1 MREDIQIVI
10 LKEKQ
15 PFGRILTVILI
26 RGAGDIAS
34 GIALRLYRAGLIPV
48 MTDLQAPTSIRRG
61 VCFSEA
67 LRLGETRVEEI
78 SAQRCGNQEQA
89 LNCLHTGSIPV
100 LADDAGLVLEQIHPR
115 AVVDARL
122 AKVNLGT
129 RRSDAFIVVG
139 IGPGFTAG
147 EDCHAVVETKRGHR
161 LGRVLY
167 AGSAQPNTGIPG
179 NIGGYTSERLLRA
192 PAAGIFTPVKNIGD
206 IVTAG
211 ETVAFV
217 EGMPMRTQIA
227 GVLRGIL
234 PEGTVV
240 FAGMKSGDVDPRG
253 EYDSCFTVSD
263 KALAVGGGVL
273 EALLHLGL
281 LQRGILVP

>member
-1 MREDIQIVI
+1 M
-10 LKEKQ
+10 
-15 PFGRILTVILI
+15 ILI

-67 LRLGETRVEEI
+67 LRLGETRVEGI

-115 AVVDARL
+115 AMVDARL

-240 FAGMKSGDVDPRG
+240 FAGMNPLLPIDAAENFAEDPG
-253 EYDSCFTVSD
+253 TP
-263 KALAVGGGVL
+263 
-273 EALLHLGL
+273 
-281 LQRGILVP
+281 LQTLSIRSRS

>member
-1 MREDIQIVI
+1 M
-10 LKEKQ
+10 
-15 PFGRILTVILI
+15 
-26 RGAGDIAS
+26 
-34 GIALRLYRAGLIPV
+34 
-48 MTDLQAPTSIRRG
+48 
-61 VCFSEA
+61 
-67 LRLGETRVEEI
+67 
-78 SAQRCGNQEQA
+78 
-89 LNCLHTGSIPV
+89 
-100 LADDAGLVLEQIHPR
+100 
-115 AVVDARL
+115 DARL